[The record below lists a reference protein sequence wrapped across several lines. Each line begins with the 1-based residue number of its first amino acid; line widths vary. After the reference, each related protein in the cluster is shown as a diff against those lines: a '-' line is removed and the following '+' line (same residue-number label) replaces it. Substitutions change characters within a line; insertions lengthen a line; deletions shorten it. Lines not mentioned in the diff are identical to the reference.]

1 MTWHCML
8 ITYTFSSCQ
17 SNSLLAADSSAVQF
31 GTLWA
36 SQMSALGP
44 LSLFPAGLKGTGD
57 SLSLASADFVLIWKE
72 KWRTFQGCLSAN
84 PAGGLPLWFYFIVFT
99 PTLFHIHPKPHLFI
113 CLPVWSAAKWVSSF
127 CPKWCCADDNFCQH
141 QIAAWLLIGGFH
153 HSHKPNKTPKPPA
166 SVSVKTKQQQQ
177 KKTTDYM
184 IHLYWWKK
192 NCSFWET

>member
-8 ITYTFSSCQ
+8 ITHTFSSCQ

-31 GTLWA
+31 GTLRA

-44 LSLFPAGLKGTGD
+44 FSLFPAGLKGTGD

-127 CPKWCCADDNFCQH
+127 CPKWCCADDNFRQH

-177 KKTTDYM
+177 KNTDCM

>member
-44 LSLFPAGLKGTGD
+44 FSLFPAGLKGTGD

-72 KWRTFQGCLSAN
+72 KWRTFPGVSECESCRGTAPLILFHCIYPHPLPHTPQAAFVYLFACVISCKVGVLILPQMMLCRWQLLSASDSCV
-84 PAGGLPLWFYFIVFT
+84 AVDRGISPLT
-99 PTLFHIHPKPHLFI
+99 
-113 CLPVWSAAKWVSSF
+113 
-127 CPKWCCADDNFCQH
+127 
-141 QIAAWLLIGGFH
+141 
-153 HSHKPNKTPKPPA
+153 
-166 SVSVKTKQQQQ
+166 
-177 KKTTDYM
+177 
-184 IHLYWWKK
+184 
-192 NCSFWET
+192 

>member
-8 ITYTFSSCQ
+8 ITHTFSSCQ

-31 GTLWA
+31 GTLRA
-36 SQMSALGP
+36 SQMSALVHSAFSP
-44 LSLFPAGLKGTGD
+44 LAWRGLGILFPSLLLTLCWFGRRSEELFRGVWVRILQGD
-57 SLSLASADFVLIWKE
+57 CPSD
-72 KWRTFQGCLSAN
+72 
-84 PAGGLPLWFYFIVFT
+84 T
-99 PTLFHIHPKPHLFI
+99 PHIHPKPHLFI

-127 CPKWCCADDNFCQH
+127 CPKWCCADDNFRQH

-177 KKTTDYM
+177 QQKHCM
-184 IHLYWWKK
+184 IHLCWWKK

>member
-1 MTWHCML
+1 
-8 ITYTFSSCQ
+8 
-17 SNSLLAADSSAVQF
+17 
-31 GTLWA
+31 
-36 SQMSALGP
+36 MSALGP
-44 LSLFPAGLKGTGD
+44 FSLFPAGLKGTGD
-57 SLSLASADFVLIWKE
+57 SLSLGSADFVLIWKE

-127 CPKWCCADDNFCQH
+127 CPRWCCADDNFRQH

-166 SVSVKTKQQQQ
+166 SVSVKKNNPHWLYDTSVLVEEKPLFLEDL
-177 KKTTDYM
+177 KAM
-184 IHLYWWKK
+184 ILQSK
-192 NCSFWET
+192 